1 MDLKKTRP
9 GQRDPCKSAV
19 LSRWELTVVL
29 NFSSRIRD
37 GEKMRVNRYLRSQVI
52 KTLKRRKIDEY
63 NI

>member
-37 GEKMRVNRYLRSQVI
+37 GEKMTESTDI
-52 KTLKRRKIDEY
+52 
-63 NI
+63 